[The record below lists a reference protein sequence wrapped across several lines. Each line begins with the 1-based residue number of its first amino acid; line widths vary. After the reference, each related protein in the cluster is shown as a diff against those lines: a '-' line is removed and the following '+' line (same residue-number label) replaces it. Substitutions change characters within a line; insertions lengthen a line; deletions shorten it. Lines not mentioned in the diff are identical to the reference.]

1 MLGLKDS
8 GCSEWRR
15 KMHRKPAAR
24 GSVSAELF
32 PLRPTGASSGDTPCP
47 ETAKCCALSSQQ
59 KQRFQ
64 GLFLLEL
71 AHSVM
76 VRGGLQLIHLL
87 IPWIKL
93 T

>member
-1 MLGLKDS
+1 MKSAG
-8 GCSEWRR
+8 E
-15 KMHRKPAAR
+15 AN
-24 GSVSAELF
+24 VSKALSF
-32 PLRPTGASSGDTPCP
+32 LTWASSGSTPCSVSGR
-47 ETAKCCALSSQQ
+47 CCVLNSQQ
-59 KQRFQ
+59 SQTFL